1 MIQTI
6 LLHIFGSFV
15 GTVAFAVLFNVPR
28 RFYLCCGL
36 TGTAR
41 VDDLP
46 DADRRL

>member
-15 GTVAFAVLFNVPR
+15 GTVAFAVLFNVPK

-36 TGTAR
+36 TGPQ